1 MAYKAMTA
9 ADIRS
14 AVRSITDLDTTDLS
28 DALLDLYIRDGY
40 YRILDTEKRWSF
52 LEYSFEFNTRT
63 GVREY
68 ELSTLTDEPM
78 GQISSIVDNRG
89 TGYRMDMIGFDM
101 AEQTYIGSYDTNADP
116 LFYALWGGSIHL
128 YPKPNNVR
136 TLTARGYREPLDWQT
151 EGGDVD
157 AIPSLHFPLVYYA
170 CSRVY
175 QQLEDTAM
183 AQMYKGA
190 FDEGVALAVKNAT
203 TPNSH
208 NLMRLNAGQTENRP
222 TYNGWIRSLG
232 SSRSNWGL

>member
-1 MAYKAMTA
+1 MTA

-14 AVRSITDLDTTDLS
+14 AVRSITDLDSTDLS
-28 DALLDLYIRDGY
+28 DSLLDLYIRDGY

-52 LEYSFEFNTRT
+52 LEYSFEFSTRT
-63 GVREY
+63 GVRAY

-78 GQISSIVDNRG
+78 GQISSIIDNRG

-101 AEQTYIGSYDTNADP
+101 AEQTYTGSYDTNGDP
-116 LFYALWGGSIHL
+116 LFYALWSGSIHL

-136 TLTARGYREPLDWQT
+136 TLVARGYREPLDWQT

-222 TYNGWIRSLG
+222 TYSGWLRSLG
-232 SSRSNWGL
+232 SNRSNWGL

>member
-14 AVRSITDLDTTDLS
+14 AVRSITDLDSTDLS
-28 DALLDLYIRDGY
+28 DSLLDLYIRDGY

-52 LEYSFEFNTRT
+52 LEYSFEFSTRT
-63 GVREY
+63 GVRAY

-78 GQISSIVDNRG
+78 GQISSIIDNRG

-101 AEQTYIGSYDTNADP
+101 AEQTYTGSYDTNGDP
-116 LFYALWGGSIHL
+116 LFYALWSGSIHL

-136 TLTARGYREPLDWQT
+136 TLVARGYREPLDWQT

-203 TPNSH
+203 TPSSH

-222 TYNGWIRSLG
+222 TYSGWLRSLG
-232 SSRSNWGL
+232 SNRSNWGL

>member
-14 AVRSITDLDTTDLS
+14 AVRSITDLDSTDLS
-28 DALLDLYIRDGY
+28 DSLLDLYIRDGY

-52 LEYSFEFNTRT
+52 LEYSFEFSTRT
-63 GVREY
+63 GVRAY

-78 GQISSIVDNRG
+78 GQISSIIDNRG

-101 AEQTYIGSYDTNADP
+101 AEQTYTGSYDTNADP

-136 TLTARGYREPLDWQT
+136 TLVARGYREPLDWQT

>member
-1 MAYKAMTA
+1 MTA

-14 AVRSITDLDTTDLS
+14 AVRSITDLDSTDLS
-28 DALLDLYIRDGY
+28 DSLLDLYIRDGY

-52 LEYSFEFNTRT
+52 LEYSFDFSTRT
-63 GVREY
+63 GVRAY

-183 AQMYKGA
+183 AQMYKSA

-203 TPNSH
+203 TPSSH

>member
-14 AVRSITDLDTTDLS
+14 AVRSITDLDSTDLS
-28 DALLDLYIRDGY
+28 DSLLDLYIRDGY

-52 LEYSFEFNTRT
+52 LEYSFEFSTRT
-63 GVREY
+63 GVRAY

-78 GQISSIVDNRG
+78 GQISSIIDNRG

-101 AEQTYIGSYDTNADP
+101 AEQTYTGSYDTNGDP

-136 TLTARGYREPLDWQT
+136 TLVARGYREPLDWQT

-203 TPNSH
+203 TPSSH

-222 TYNGWIRSLG
+222 TYSGWLRSLG
-232 SSRSNWGL
+232 SNRSNWGL

>member
-28 DALLDLYIRDGY
+28 DSLLDLYIRDGY

-52 LEYSFEFNTRT
+52 LEYSFDFSTRT
-63 GVREY
+63 GVRAY

-203 TPNSH
+203 TPSSH
-208 NLMRLNAGQTENRP
+208 NLMRLNAGQTEHRP
-222 TYNGWIRSLG
+222 TYKGWIRSLG
-232 SSRSNWGL
+232 SSSSNWGL

>member
-28 DALLDLYIRDGY
+28 DSLLDLYIRDGY

-52 LEYSFEFNTRT
+52 LEYSFDFSTRT
-63 GVREY
+63 GVRAY

-203 TPNSH
+203 TPTSH

-232 SSRSNWGL
+232 NSRSNWGL